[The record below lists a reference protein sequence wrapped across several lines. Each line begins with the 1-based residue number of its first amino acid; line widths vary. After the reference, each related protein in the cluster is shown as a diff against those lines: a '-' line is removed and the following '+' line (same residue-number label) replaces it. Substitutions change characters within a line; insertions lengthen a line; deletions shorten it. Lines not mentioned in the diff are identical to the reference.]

1 MLFDMMDHARSI
13 QSLTAPWSFLPPPPR
28 RYRLSI
34 LLLTLTAC
42 FTSVTSQAS
51 KITITVS
58 DEVTECVPT
67 NITWYGGT
75 PPYTVGVRVGSFDDE
90 PEEVYTN
97 ISTTFFLW
105 STDVASNNF
114 VVFAVG
120 DNLTIANS
128 DFIEI
133 QAGLTQSCVPDALIP
148 FTSTVGGGSH
158 TTVTKTQGA
167 PASGSPTGQPPSTS
181 QSITSTT
188 VTVSVTDSVG
198 GTNPATPGTT
208 NTSSASSSSHS
219 SLSPDVIG
227 IIVAVAVVLLIV
239 VIWVFYK
246 CLTRTKPVPAGTS
259 TSIVSTPASAAGP
272 VVPYLAPP
280 TSPTVRATS
289 ILSASPNYSP
299 VGSPSMSALQFAPY
313 GYSPPAPL
321 PPHALAPHPVWQGA
335 GAAAVHTTQTQTY
348 FVGSPAT
355 LASRAPS
362 VLSGHHEPAGWSSN
376 MQEAYVGQTQWLQ
389 ETAPREQ
396 GRLAAI
402 RDAREGPGVVS
413 TEGGSDSWRAMLSPP
428 QARRP

>member
-1 MLFDMMDHARSI
+1 MSPYQLVCSHLLFGPLWRSH
-13 QSLTAPWSFLPPPPR
+13 
-28 RYRLSI
+28 
-34 LLLTLTAC
+34 C
-42 FTSVTSQAS
+42 QAS

-75 PPYTVGVRVGSFDDE
+75 PPYTLGVRVGSFDDE

-97 ISTTFFLW
+97 ISTKFFLW

-128 DFIEI
+128 DFIEM
-133 QAGLTQSCVPDALIP
+133 QAGLTQSCVPDALVP
-148 FTSTVGGGSH
+148 FTSTVGGGGGDGSH
-158 TTVTKTQGA
+158 TTKTQGA

-181 QSITSTT
+181 QSVTSTT

-227 IIVAVAVVLLIV
+227 IIVAVAFVLLIV

-246 CLTRTKPVPAGTS
+246 CSTRTKPVLSSTS
-259 TSIVSTPASAAGP
+259 TSNVSTPLAPAAAGP
-272 VVPYLAPP
+272 VAPYLGPP

-289 ILSASPNYSP
+289 ILSASPNFSP

-313 GYSPPAPL
+313 GYSPPASS
-321 PPHALAPHPVWQGA
+321 PPALATHPTWQGA
-335 GAAAVHTTQTQTY
+335 AAAAVHTTQTQTY
-348 FVGSPAT
+348 FVGNPAT
-355 LASRAPS
+355 LAPRGPS
-362 VLSGHHEPAGWSSN
+362 VLSGQHEPARWNPN

-389 ETAPREQ
+389 ETAPLEQ
-396 GRLAAI
+396 GRLAAS
-402 RDAREGPGVVS
+402 RDAGEGPGVAS
-413 TEGGSDSWRAMLSPP
+413 TEGGSDSLSWRAMLAPP
-428 QARRP
+428 HARRP